1 MLTAAGCAPPKP
13 RPQPD
18 LAAELVTAA
27 RNDSTALITR
37 LLNGGLPP
45 DTVAPDG
52 SRALVEAAH
61 FGHADAVAVLLAADA
76 DPTLADHHGWRAI
89 DYAVD
94 SANAEIAAALTVQA
108 ARFAGASGDALTW
121 FARVQADTGDDRDW
135 SRVLDGELAS
145 LGLLYATIERRQDA
159 VGALRRAA
167 GVGNRLGYAPLDIAA
182 RFDEPRAVAALLA
195 GGANPDLETTGPLH
209 RSALMEAARTGD
221 VAVARM
227 LLHEGARVDHADGRG
242 ETALI
247 RAARW
252 GHTAFV
258 RLLLDAGADPTLTN
272 RAGETAL
279 HVAEQNKHADCA
291 RLLRAHPERETGL
304 L

>member
-1 MLTAAGCAPPKP
+1 M
-13 RPQPD
+13 
-18 LAAELVTAA
+18 TAA
-27 RNDSTALITR
+27 RDDSTGLITR
-37 LLNGGLPP
+37 LLDGGLPP
-45 DTVAPDG
+45 DTAASDG
-52 SRALVEAAH
+52 SRALVEAAR

-76 DPTLADHHGWRAI
+76 DPTLADHQGWRAI

-94 SANAEIAAALTVQA
+94 SANTEIAAALTIQA

-121 FARVQADTGDDRDW
+121 FVRVKADTGDYRDW
-135 SRVLDGELAS
+135 SHALDGELAS
-145 LGLLYATIERRQDA
+145 LGLLYATLVRRQSA

-167 GVGNRLGYAPLDIAA
+167 GIGNRLGYAPLDIAA
-182 RFDEPRAVAALLA
+182 RLDEPEAVAALLA

-209 RSALMEAARTGD
+209 RTALMEAARAGNVTIG
-221 VAVARM
+221 RM
-227 LLHEGARVDHADGRG
+227 LLREGARVDHADGHG

-258 RLLLDAGADPTLTN
+258 RMLLDAGADPTLTN

-279 HVAEQNKHADCA
+279 QAAQQTKRDDCV
-291 RLLRAHPERETGL
+291 RLLRAHPERETGMF
-304 L
+304 